1 MATAVQQRRG
11 TNAQH
16 DDGSGFTGL
25 EGELTVDTTNDTVRV
40 HDGSL
45 KGGHRLAKHSELG
58 ATITAAD
65 ESSDT
70 TCFPVFTTDAT
81 GALSPKTDAS
91 AYTYNAGTGAL
102 SATTFIGAFTGNV
115 TGNAA
120 TATIA
125 KGAAVIHNQ
134 STDGSTIGHADVA
147 GYVGKTV
154 IYTNTGDGDDLTLG
168 VPQCPEDV
176 DIGEQIHLVNAS
188 TGDGSTANIVFDLD
202 EVSGDPQNINIC
214 TGASVVDVGT
224 TNPHIIAGGVA
235 TLVAVAANE
244 YILFGSGVVDN

>member
-1 MATAVQQRRG
+1 MSFNGSASINLPGVNTA
-11 TNAQH
+11 
-16 DDGSGFTGL
+16 
-25 EGELTVDTTNDTVRV
+25 
-40 HDGSL
+40 
-45 KGGHRLAKHSELG
+45 
-58 ATITAAD
+58 
-65 ESSDT
+65 
-70 TCFPVFTTDAT
+70 
-81 GALSPKTDAS
+81 
-91 AYTYNAGTGAL
+91 
-102 SATTFIGAFTGNV
+102 GNQST

-125 KGAAVIHNQ
+125 KGAAVIKDASN
-134 STDGSTIGHADVA
+134 DGAIGHADVA
-147 GYVGKTV
+147 GFVGKTV
-154 IYTNTGDGDDLTLG
+154 VYTNTVNGDDLILG

-176 DIGEQIHLVNAS
+176 AVGEQIHFVNAS

-202 EVSGDPQNINIC
+202 EVSGDAQNINIC

>member
-1 MATAVQQRRG
+1 MLFNLISNPSTV
-11 TNAQH
+11 
-16 DDGSGFTGL
+16 S
-25 EGELTVDTTNDTVRV
+25 ELTVN
-40 HDGSL
+40 GNL
-45 KGGHRLAKHSELG
+45 ILQ
-58 ATITAAD
+58 
-65 ESSDT
+65 
-70 TCFPVFTTDAT
+70 
-81 GALSPKTDAS
+81 DAS
-91 AYTYNAGTGAL
+91 SNKTTIQEGASGNITLTLPASTGTVALENADT
-102 SATTFIGAFTGNV
+102 

-134 STDGSTIGHADVA
+134 STDGATIGHADVA

-176 DIGEQIHLVNAS
+176 AIGEQIHLVNAS
-188 TGDGSTANIVFDLD
+188 TGSGSTANIVFDLD
-202 EVSGDPQNINIC
+202 EVSSDAQNINIC
-214 TGASVVDVGT
+214 SGASVHDVGT

-244 YILFGSGVVDN
+244 YILFGSGVVDNS